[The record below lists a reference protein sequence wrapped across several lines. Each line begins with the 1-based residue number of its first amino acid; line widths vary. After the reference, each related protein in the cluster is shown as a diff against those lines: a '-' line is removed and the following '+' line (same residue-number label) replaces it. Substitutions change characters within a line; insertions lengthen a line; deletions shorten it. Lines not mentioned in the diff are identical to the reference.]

1 MLETICETMVEAYR
15 RNWITSRDGNVSI
28 RHHDRDH
35 FYITPSGV
43 RKQTLQPD
51 QFKRIGITTGIN
63 SGVGQGIYWHLWRE
77 LEYTDIS
84 SSLKPSGEIPLHF
97 GLQKEMGK
105 HKNDVRVVMHFHP
118 TYCVAAMHA
127 GIDLSSMVKDFPE
140 LSRYTKVAPNVGDVP
155 PISQELA
162 DQCFEKLELD
172 SQGNIQYDIVGIKGH
187 GVVAID
193 TSPWRAFEHIERL
206 EHICQ
211 IVLASRQIQQSKSVD
226 SIACVDAS
234 RSSSKIKAEDFGV
247 PPEFAERAE
256 NYAQWSIAK
265 AKEFY
270 VKLAST
276 GIDPRPATDPEK
288 YLPGARAAAEAV
300 AKGIAA
306 CIRES
311 KLT

>member
-1 MLETICETMVEAYR
+1 MLETICDTLVEAYR

-51 QFKRIGITTGIN
+51 QFKKIKIV
-63 SGVGQGIYWHLWRE
+63 SSLMWQEQY
-77 LEYTDIS
+77 YTDIS
-84 SSLKPSGEIPLHF
+84 KNLKPSGEIPLHF
-97 GLQKEMGK
+97 GLQKNMGQ
-105 HKNDVRVVMHFHP
+105 HINDVRVVMHLHP

-127 GIDLSSMVKDFPE
+127 GIDLSTIVNEFPE

-162 DQCFEKLELD
+162 DRCHENLQLD
-172 SQGNIQYDIVGIKGH
+172 HYGNIGYDIVGIKGH

-211 IVLASRQIQQSKSVD
+211 IVLASGR
-226 SIACVDAS
+226 
-234 RSSSKIKAEDFGV
+234 
-247 PPEFAERAE
+247 
-256 NYAQWSIAK
+256 Y
-265 AKEFY
+265 
-270 VKLAST
+270 
-276 GIDPRPATDPEK
+276 
-288 YLPGARAAAEAV
+288 
-300 AKGIAA
+300 
-306 CIRES
+306 
-311 KLT
+311 